1 MSSFIREYVFV
12 QNIPIVK
19 LLFAFGISLVRGS
32 FPPSLHFF
40 TTILRSARNSEVRAK
55 RRYYIFLEWQYQE
68 SESNVDVLSRSWNL
82 LRRARLHLR
91 EKLPQYN
98 TISDAVSLIVNSKRI
113 MVLTGAGIST
123 RLLFRILRISPENH

>member
-1 MSSFIREYVFV
+1 MCIFLFFHCFFDIPRSV
-12 QNIPIVK
+12 QN
-19 LLFAFGISLVRGS
+19 FRISVQR
-32 FPPSLHFF
+32 
-40 TTILRSARNSEVRAK
+40 RSCIS
-55 RRYYIFLEWQYQE
+55 LEWQYQE

-91 EKLPQYN
+91 EKLPQCN